1 MFPSAE
7 SNKSEM
13 ILNGVIPIDNLKD
26 PLLPLTLL
34 SERIP
39 QSVFSQYYKIPIE
52 EKTAHNARQL
62 IKAYCEHKKMFS
74 QGSGQ
79 YDITKS
85 SRQMLKDY
93 VNGNLLYCKLPPVY
107 D

>member
-1 MFPSAE
+1 
-7 SNKSEM
+7 
-13 ILNGVIPIDNLKD
+13 VIPIDNLKD